1 MKQDAGTGKTIPY
14 AGAGFKIYDPDG
26 NPVTMTFTYPTST
39 NIDVFYTDD
48 EGSLITPENLP
59 YGRGYSIVEVQ
70 APYGYVLDETPIYF
84 DVTQENSIEES
95 GVTIIKVNKKNN

>member
-1 MKQDAGTGKTIPY
+1 MKQDAETGKTIPY

-48 EGSLITPENLP
+48 EGSLITPENCLTAGGIPLLKCRLP
-59 YGRGYSIVEVQ
+59 MDMYLMKHLFI
-70 APYGYVLDETPIYF
+70 LT
-84 DVTQENSIEES
+84 
-95 GVTIIKVNKKNN
+95 